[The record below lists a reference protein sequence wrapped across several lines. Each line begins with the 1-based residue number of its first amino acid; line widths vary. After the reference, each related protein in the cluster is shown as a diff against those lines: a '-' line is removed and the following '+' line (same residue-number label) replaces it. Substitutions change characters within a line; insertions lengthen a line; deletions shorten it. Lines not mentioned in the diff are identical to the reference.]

1 MRLWGCVHRLDF
13 IRNVLLEGL
22 VEAIRLGVNPYQ
34 LGMIGST
41 DTHNGIPGHVATQNF
56 HGHIGIVDDTA
67 EERLAEGNVTHDGYI
82 NNPGGLAGV
91 WAVENSRDAIFD
103 AIQNRST
110 FATSGPRIK
119 PRFYAGWDFQD
130 DLCDDTNRVR
140 IAGTSG
146 VSMGQVLRPKPGA
159 MPRFMVQADADNG
172 GLKAGLQRI
181 QIIKGWVDE
190 KGKTHH
196 AIYDVAGDG
205 KAGADLTPKNC
216 DSGDAGFRQLCGV
229 WSDPKFDANQHAFYY
244 ARVLEVP
251 TCRWST
257 LQCQQLPDPNAN
269 PQCGM
274 MADEMVQQ
282 RAWTSPIWYTPAKR

>member
-1 MRLWGCVHRLDF
+1 MRPGACSSTGLYPKCAS
-13 IRNVLLEGL
+13 GL
-22 VEAIRLGVNPYQ
+22 VEATPRGESL
-34 LGMIGST
+34 SA
-41 DTHNGIPGHVATQNF
+41 GHDRQHRYPQRYTGACRHSEF
-56 HGHIGIVDDTA
+56 PRHIGIVDDTA

-159 MPRFMVQADADNG
+159 MPRFMVQADADDG

-196 AIYDVAGDG
+196 AIYDVA
-205 KAGADLTPKNC
+205 A
-216 DSGDAGFRQLCGV
+216 
-229 WSDPKFDANQHAFYY
+229 
-244 ARVLEVP
+244 
-251 TCRWST
+251 
-257 LQCQQLPDPNAN
+257 
-269 PQCGM
+269 
-274 MADEMVQQ
+274 MAK
-282 RAWTSPIWYTPAKR
+282 PAQI